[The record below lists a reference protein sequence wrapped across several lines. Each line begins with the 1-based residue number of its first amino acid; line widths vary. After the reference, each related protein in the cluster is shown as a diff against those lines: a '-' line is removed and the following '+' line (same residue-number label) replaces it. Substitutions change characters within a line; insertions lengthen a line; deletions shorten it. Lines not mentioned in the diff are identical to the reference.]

1 MNQKMRFFI
10 TDVFAE
16 ERYSGNQ
23 LATFLDCAS
32 LSDSQ
37 MQQIAREINFSET
50 TFILSEEQ
58 EKGGYNV
65 RIFTPGAEVEFAG
78 HPTLGTAYIIQ
89 RHVIKK
95 TTREIILNLKVGQ
108 IPVSLPA
115 EGAKDSLLWMRQA
128 EPRFGEI
135 LDKEHLAAVLNL
147 KEDDIDS
154 RWPIEQVSTGL
165 PFIIVPLK
173 TLDALKRVE
182 ISKEAYYKLIKET
195 WAKIILVFCR
205 GGYTERQDLAVRV
218 FPTCFGIPEDPA
230 TGSGNGCLAAYLVK
244 NRYFQSAAIDIRTGQ
259 GYEIGRPSLLAL
271 RASKKNGRVEVAVGG
286 QVIPVAQGWW
296 GLRMS

>member
-1 MNQKMRFFI
+1 MDQKMRFFI

-32 LSDSQ
+32 LSDKE

-58 EKGGYNV
+58 KKGGYDV

-89 RHVIKK
+89 RHVIQKQA
-95 TTREIILNLKVGQ
+95 EEVILNLKVGQ
-108 IPVSLPA
+108 VPVSFPA
-115 EGAKDSLLWMRQA
+115 EGARKRLLWMRQA

-135 LDKEHLAAVLNL
+135 LDIGRVAPVLNL
-147 KEDDIDS
+147 TKNDIDS
-154 RWPIEQVSTGL
+154 CWPIEQVSTGL

-173 TLDALKRVE
+173 TLDALKRVA
-182 ISKEAYYKLIKET
+182 ISKERHDGLIKET
-195 WAKIILVFCR
+195 WAKILLVFCK
-205 GGYTERQDLAVRV
+205 GGYTEQHDLAVRV
-218 FPTCFGIPEDPA
+218 FPLYFGIAEDPA

-244 NRYFQSAAIDIRTGQ
+244 NRYFGSATIDIRTGQ

-271 RASKKNGRVEVAVGG
+271 RASEANGRIKVDVGG

-296 GLRMS
+296 AR